1 MANQDANL
9 FELWGRGIHVSYS
22 TTSIAGIA
30 LFHYKAW
37 GVEHSFQGAE
47 IRVDETELG
56 RQVSVTLETIPDL
69 KTTTFT
75 VVIPKVSVGGENAR
89 VRFSAVG
96 VHADHFTSIG
106 GPALVHGALTSLDS
120 TDLHGTAQVVV
131 F

>member
-22 TTSIAGIA
+22 TTSIGGIA
-30 LFHYKAW
+30 LFHYNAY
-37 GVEHSFQGAE
+37 GVEHSFKGAD

-56 RQVSVTLETIPDL
+56 RQVSVTLVNVPDL

-75 VVIPKVSVGGENAR
+75 VVIPKINIGDDHAR
-89 VRFSAVG
+89 VRFHSVG

-106 GPALVHGALTSLDS
+106 GPDLVTGALTHLDAH
-120 TDLHGTAQVVV
+120 DLHGVAQAVS